1 MNIVKRETNFSSIS
15 TARLCSLVVSIANGF
30 AGSSTAKPIS
40 LDELLPFPL
49 DEKAFNEDQDTI
61 EVIKE
66 LIRRKKL
73 PVRVIS
79 ALTKVISIG

>member
-1 MNIVKRETNFSSIS
+1 MSIVKRETNFSSIS

-30 AGSSTAKPIS
+30 AGSKSAKPLS

-49 DEKAFNEDQDTI
+49 DEKAFGEDQETI
-61 EVIKE
+61 EILKE
-66 LIRRKKL
+66 LIRRNKL

-79 ALTKVISIG
+79 ALNKVISI